1 MTLGYMTQI
10 CYHRGALIW
19 QKIVHGFIFRS
30 KIVIFIRYDGK
41 KIRKFEIPAIL
52 KICMLSVIHGSNR
65 HKKLS

>member
-1 MTLGYMTQI
+1 MVRTAIKNLVSK
-10 CYHRGALIW
+10 RSNLIH
-19 QKIVHGFIFRS
+19 IVHGSIFRS
-30 KIVIFIRYDGK
+30 KILSFIRYDGK